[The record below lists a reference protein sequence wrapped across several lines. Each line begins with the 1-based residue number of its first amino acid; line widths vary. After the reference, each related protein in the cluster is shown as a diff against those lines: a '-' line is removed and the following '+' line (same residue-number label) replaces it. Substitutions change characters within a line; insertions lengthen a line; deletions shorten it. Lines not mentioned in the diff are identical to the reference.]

1 MSSLEIG
8 AEVEG
13 KVARILNYGAI
24 ITIEDKTGLLHNN
37 KLGKFKKA
45 SGVLRIGDMIK
56 VKVDEIK
63 DDGKYSLSLTQELER
78 KKHLAKK
85 KKRTKS
91 YSFNPKIAWH
101 TTGAYSHPR
110 SRYTIDENSPFED
123 RMKAFLKDSDE
134 KRLDIKKSLEAKRG

>member
-1 MSSLEIG
+1 MSNLEIG
-8 AEVEG
+8 SEMEG

-45 SGVLRIGDMIK
+45 TGLLRIGDVIK
-56 VKVDEIK
+56 VKLDEIK
-63 DDGKYSLSLTQELER
+63 EDGKYSLSLCQELER
-78 KKHLAKK
+78 KRITNKK
-85 KKRTKS
+85 KKRTKP
-91 YSFNPKIAWH
+91 YVFNPKIAWH
-101 TTGAYSHPR
+101 TSNNFGNARRFH
-110 SRYTIDENSPFED
+110 IDENSPFED